1 MKGRRWGQGMTEYVV
16 VVGLIAI
23 GLVAAVK
30 GLGLVLE
37 RSYGKVTGK
46 VEGLSGNIAAGTELR
61 DRGAPMPAS
70 RRALTVPADSCL
82 HPTVSA
88 GVCQSCGE
96 SL

>member
-1 MKGRRWGQGMTEYVV
+1 MTEYVI

-61 DRGAPMPAS
+61 DTGGALPAS
-70 RRALTVPADSCL
+70 RRALEVPANTCT
-82 HPTVSA
+82 HPMVSA
-88 GVCQSCGE
+88 GVCGVCGA